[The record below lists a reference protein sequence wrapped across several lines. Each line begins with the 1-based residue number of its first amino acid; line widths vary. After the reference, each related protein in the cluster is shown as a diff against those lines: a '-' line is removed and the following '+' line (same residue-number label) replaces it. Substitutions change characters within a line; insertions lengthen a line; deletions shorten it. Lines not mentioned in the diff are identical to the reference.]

1 MYGRNVLQ
9 QISRYAVIYGVVTL
23 FAVFAALPFFQMF
36 VISFKTDA
44 DFNNPR
50 ENNPFWF
57 APGEAPTDEHL
68 TYLLEET
75 RYMTF
80 IQNSLIIGVAVVI
93 ITLFFSVP
101 AAYSLARLTGRFGE
115 RMGIM
120 IFLVYLIPPTLLF
133 IPMSQVV
140 SFLGLQ
146 NSKWALVVIYPTF
159 TIPFCTWLLL
169 GFMKSIPKDIEEQA
183 MVDGYSRF
191 GAMLR
196 VVMPLALPGLLTV
209 VVFSFMLTLHEYIY
223 ALAFTTSS
231 GEKPISVGVTTE
243 LVRGDVFFWQSLT
256 AAAVFVA
263 LPIAVVYNLFLNRF
277 VSGLTM
283 GAVKG

>member
-1 MYGRNVLQ
+1 MTNGNYILRQVARYGL
-9 QISRYAVIYGVVTL
+9 IYAIVTL
-23 FAVFAALPFFQMF
+23 FAVFAALPFFQML
-36 VISFKTDA
+36 VIAFKSDA

-50 ENNPFWF
+50 ENIPFWF
-57 APGEAPTDEHL
+57 NEAPTNEHL

-75 RYMTF
+75 QYLTF
-80 IQNSLIIGVAVVI
+80 IWNSLLIGVFVVG
-93 ITLFFSVP
+93 ITLVFATP
-101 AAYSLARLTGRFGE
+101 AAYSLARLTGRQGE
-115 RMGIM
+115 RLGIL

-133 IPMSQVV
+133 IPMSRVV
-140 SFLGLQ
+140 SFLELQ

-159 TIPFCTWLLL
+159 TIPFCTWLLF
-169 GFMKSIPKDIEEQA
+169 GFMKTIPKDIEEQA

-196 VVMPLALPGLLTV
+196 VVLPLALPGLLTV

-223 ALAFTTSS
+223 ALAFTTTSS
-231 GEKPISVGVTTE
+231 EKPISVGVTTE
-243 LVRGDVFFWQSLT
+243 LVRGDVFFWQSLM

-263 LPIAVVYNLFLNRF
+263 LPIAVIYNLFLNRF

>member
-1 MYGRNVLQ
+1 MESVQLRRTA
-9 QISRYAVIYGVVTL
+9 RYAFLYAIVTL
-23 FAVFAALPFFQMF
+23 FTMFAAIPFFQMAI
-36 VISFKTDA
+36 ISFKTNA
-44 DFNNPR
+44 DFNNTR
-50 ENNPFWF
+50 ENIPFWF
-57 APGEAPTDEHL
+57 NEPPTTQHVD
-68 TYLLEET
+68 YLFEKT
-75 RYMTF
+75 QYTTF
-80 IQNSLIIGVAVVI
+80 IWNSLLIGVFVVL
-93 ITLFFSVP
+93 ITLLVATP
-101 AAYSLARLTGRFGE
+101 AAYSLARLSGTLGE
-115 RMGIM
+115 RLGIL

-133 IPMSQVV
+133 IPMSKVV
-140 SFLGLQ
+140 TTLGLQ
-146 NSKWALVVIYPTF
+146 NSKWALVVVYPTF

-169 GFMKSIPKDIEEQA
+169 GFMKSIPRDIEEQA

-196 VVMPLALPGLLTV
+196 VVLPLAVPGLLTV

-231 GEKPISVGVTTE
+231 GEKPISIGVTTE
-243 LVRGDVFFWQSLT
+243 LIRGDVFFWQSLM